1 MSRIAFLTKD
11 GVFLPM
17 ALRCIDEGHDC
28 RVFWTKKHPGTN
40 ALMIGKGLVTAAP
53 SLPDLLRWKPE
64 AIIAD
69 STGMGAI
76 CDNLRTA
83 GFPVYGGSRIADELE
98 FDRDGSLALC
108 QELGVPVPKT
118 AVFKTFPEAQA
129 FVKSEKSTYVI
140 KLDGEAYAGSSL
152 TFVPDSPEE
161 TREVL
166 SAYQKVVKGKVD
178 ILLQEKVHGVEV
190 TSEGF
195 WNGNRWEESFWNH
208 TLEKKKLMNDDVGP
222 NTGCAGD
229 VLMAARRDR
238 LVEQSI
244 ARLAPMLLKTNFYG
258 QIDINTIVSLQDQ
271 KVYALELTP
280 RFGINASLTFM
291 SMWATE
297 MGEWFLRVGRR
308 GSPEIRVA
316 NSYGASVT
324 VSVPPFPGTKS
335 DGVTSGVPV
344 LMPDPPIPHEG
355 EKVFPNLN
363 LFGVRKEDGHLVTVG
378 FDGWVASPAGQG
390 ASIPQAVQ
398 RSYRLV
404 RALKTPNK
412 QYRTDIGPDAERDE
426 HSLRRGLWI

>member
-40 ALMIGKGLVTAAP
+40 ARQIGQGLVPAAP
-53 SLPDLLRWKPE
+53 SLPDLLRWNPD

-69 STGMGAI
+69 STGMGGV
-76 CDNLRTA
+76 CDSLRA
-83 GFPVYGGSRIADELE
+83 SGFPVYGGSRIADELE

-108 QELGVPVPKT
+108 QQLGIDIPNT
-118 AVFKTFPEAQA
+118 AVFKTFQEAQA
-129 FVKSEKSTYVI
+129 YLKSEKDTYVI

-152 TFVPDSPEE
+152 TFVPDTPEE

-195 WNGNRWEESFWNH
+195 WNGVGWEESFWNH
-208 TLEKKKLMNDDVGP
+208 TLERKKLMNDDLGP

-229 VLMAARRDR
+229 VLLAARRDR

-244 ARLAPMLLKTNFYG
+244 ARLTPMLRKTDFYG
-258 QIDINTIVSLQDQ
+258 QIDINTIVDLADE

-297 MGEWFLRVGRR
+297 MGEWFLRAAHRTSPGIKV
-308 GSPEIRVA
+308 GSP
-316 NSYGASVT
+316 YGASVT
-324 VSVPPFPGTKS
+324 VSVPPFPGTKT
-335 DGVTSGVPV
+335 DGVTDGVPV
-344 LMPDPPIPHEG
+344 LMPRIPDTPQ
-355 EKVFPNLN
+355 KVFANLN
-363 LFGVRKEDGHLVTVG
+363 LFGVRKEENHLVTVG
-378 FDGWVASPAGQG
+378 FDGWVASPTGQG
-390 ASIPQAVQ
+390 SSIRQAVD
-398 RSYRLV
+398 RSYQLV

-412 QYRTDIGPDAERDE
+412 QYRTDIGPAAESDE
-426 HSLRRGLWI
+426 VVLRRGLWI

>member
-28 RVFWTKKHPGTN
+28 IVFWTKKHPGTS
-40 ALMIGKGLVTAAP
+40 AHLIGQGLVKIAP
-53 SLPDLLRWKPE
+53 SLPDILRWKPD
-64 AIIAD
+64 AIVAD
-69 STGMGAI
+69 STGMGAV
-76 CDNLRTA
+76 CDNLRAA

-108 QELGVPVPKT
+108 QQLGIAVPKT
-118 AVFKTFPEAQA
+118 AVFKTFPEAHS
-129 FVKSEKSTYVI
+129 FLKSEKGTYVV

-166 SAYQKVVKGKVD
+166 GAYQKVVKGKVD
-178 ILLQEKVHGVEV
+178 ILLQEKVRGIEV

-195 WNGNRWEESFWNH
+195 WNGDRWEESFWNH
-208 TLEKKKLMNDDVGP
+208 TLEKKKFMNDDIGP

-229 VLMAARRDR
+229 ILIAARRDR

-244 ARLAPMLLKTNFYG
+244 ARLAPMLRKTDFYG
-258 QIDINTIVSLQDQ
+258 QIDINTIVGYQDEQ
-271 KVYALELTP
+271 VYALELTP

-291 SMWATE
+291 SMWVTG
-297 MGEWFLRVGRR
+297 MGDWFVEVAKRQNPAIRVG
-308 GSPEIRVA
+308 SP
-316 NSYGASVT
+316 YGCSVT

-335 DGVTSGVPV
+335 DGVTEGVPV
-344 LMPDPPIPHEG
+344 LMPEPPVPHEG

-363 LFGVRKEDGHLVTVG
+363 LFGVRKDGSHLVTVG
-378 FDGWVASPAGQG
+378 FDGWVASPTGQG
-390 ASIPQAVQ
+390 SSIPQAVQ
-398 RSYRLV
+398 RAYRLV
-404 RALKTPNK
+404 EAIKTPNK

-426 HSLRRGLWI
+426 RSLRRGQWI